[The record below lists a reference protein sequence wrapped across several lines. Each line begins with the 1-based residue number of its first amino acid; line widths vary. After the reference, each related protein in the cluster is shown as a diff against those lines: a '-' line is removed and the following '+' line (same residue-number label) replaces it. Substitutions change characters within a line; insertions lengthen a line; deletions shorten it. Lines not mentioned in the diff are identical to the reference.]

1 MPISSSPEYVVSK
14 DLLLRVESGVEVTPY
29 PDQQLPKCPA
39 FAGAQFGERRLL
51 GLRLAAGDR
60 PFEGATLPV
69 RWTRKLRA
77 SVGSGRRSTMPHPSS
92 RRSILVMVGGSTPRR
107 TASSPLRSPSSCQ
120 KLDEQHLLADVQ
132 SVFGQERADMTAV
145 GLADLR
151 QHKARVLSYLLNPDR
166 CSSISVNRLMPPS
179 APSTY
184 RSFS

>member
-1 MPISSSPEYVVSK
+1 MDAEATGVC
-14 DLLLRVESGVEVTPY
+14 RV
-29 PDQQLPKCPA
+29 
-39 FAGAQFGERRLL
+39 
-51 GLRLAAGDR
+51 
-60 PFEGATLPV
+60 
-69 RWTRKLRA
+69 
-77 SVGSGRRSTMPHPSS
+77 
-92 RRSILVMVGGSTPRR
+92 R
-107 TASSPLRSPSSCQ
+107 TALYDAASFQPPQHPGNGRGLDAEADGELPAAQSIVLP

-151 QHKARVLSYLLNPDR
+151 QYKARVLSYLLHPDR